1 MSYLSSTS
9 ITSTLENFKSEA
21 GQLPKLFHS
30 KFNRK
35 LIGGDDMC
43 SKQATDQIQGDRQTL
58 GKYPI
63 RVRVRVRVRVR
74 DYQPNARI

>member
-1 MSYLSSTS
+1 MGSS
-9 ITSTLENFKSEA
+9 K
-21 GQLPKLFHS
+21 KY
-30 KFNRK
+30 
-35 LIGGDDMC
+35 
-43 SKQATDQIQGDRQTL
+43 TDQIQGDRQSL